1 MRNILGSLALAL
13 TAACTVA
20 AAPDL
25 EPESELQPDR
35 LGAEVQTLPGFDQWG
50 TGEGAYAFHRL
61 TATCD
66 TLIHAHGRNAA
77 SGLWRMPIGEV
88 VVGEPELAA
97 DGSALVRLTCR
108 DGSACIRQGALD
120 ATPDRVREHA
130 VPFGTPDLA
139 RAYSDRVAKLRD
151 ACRQYL

>member
-1 MRNILGSLALAL
+1 MRKILVSFALAL

-25 EPESELQPDR
+25 EPELQPDR
-35 LGAEVQTLPGFDQWG
+35 LGAEVQTLPSFDQWG
-50 TGEGAYAFHRL
+50 TGEGAYAFHHL

-97 DGSALVRLTCR
+97 DGSALVRLSCR

-120 ATPDRVREHA
+120 AMPDRVREHA
-130 VPFGTPDLA
+130 VPFETPDLA
-139 RAYSDRVAKLRD
+139 RAFSNRVAKLRD